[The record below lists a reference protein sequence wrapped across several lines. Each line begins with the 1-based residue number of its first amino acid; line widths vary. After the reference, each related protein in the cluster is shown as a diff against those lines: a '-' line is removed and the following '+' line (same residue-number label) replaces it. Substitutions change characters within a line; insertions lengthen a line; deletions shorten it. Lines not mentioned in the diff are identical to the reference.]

1 MGKAALYRPETASPV
16 KFDYNPIAYP
26 MEYKMNIEQARFN
39 MVEQQIRPWNV
50 SDPSVLELLSSVKRE
65 DFAPAAH
72 KGLAFADLEIP
83 LLGSHDEALRLG
95 QCMLVPRLDARLLQ
109 DVAVQPH
116 ETVLE
121 IGTGSGYMA
130 ALLARKSRK
139 VVTLEIVPE
148 LANMAR
154 NNLRNAGIQNAEVR
168 LADGAQLTSADGRYD
183 VIVLSGS
190 VAEIPDT
197 LLSMLAI
204 GGRLI
209 AIVGDDPVMRTT
221 IVTRVGEADLRSVQS
236 WDTLAPRLRHFP
248 EPSRFQ
254 F

>member
-1 MGKAALYRPETASPV
+1 
-16 KFDYNPIAYP
+16 
-26 MEYKMNIEQARFN
+26 MNIEQARFN

-95 QCMLVPRLDARLLQ
+95 QCMLA
-109 DVAVQPH
+109 
-116 ETVLE
+116 VLE

-130 ALLARKSRK
+130 ALLARKARK
-139 VVTLEIVPE
+139 VVTLELVPE

-154 NNLRNAGIQNAEVR
+154 HNLRYAGIQNADVR
-168 LADGAQLTSADGRYD
+168 LGDGAQLTTADGRFD
-183 VIVLSGS
+183 AIVLSGS
-190 VAEIPDT
+190 VAEVPDN
-197 LLSMLAI
+197 LLSMLTI

-209 AIVGDDPVMRTT
+209 AIVGDEPVMRTT
-221 IVTRVGEADLRSVQS
+221 IVTRFGEADLRSVQS
-236 WDTLAPRLRHFP
+236 WDTQAPRLRNFP
-248 EPSRFQ
+248 EPSRFR